1 MKTKILI
8 ILALITCQIT
18 IAAARSN
25 SPKGVDGP
33 ARSEWIAPL
42 SRLAPVTPVEAT
54 FDDAMD
60 VNPVTLIHSSLAPV
74 TPKEATFDDIYSGKG
89 SDVTISSPVNLKNRN
104 ASPPPCSVKY
114 GCSL

>member
-18 IAAARSN
+18 IATARSN
-25 SPKGVDGP
+25 SPKGADGP
-33 ARSEWIAPL
+33 ARSVWIAPL

-54 FDDAMD
+54 FDDAID
-60 VNPVTLIHSSLAPV
+60 VNPVTLSLPALAPV
-74 TPKEATFDDIYSGKG
+74 TPKEATFDDVYSGNG
-89 SDVTISSPVNLKNRN
+89 SDVTISAPVNQKSRN